1 MSADPL
7 LILQLQR
14 MGDLI
19 LAFPLIETLRRR
31 MPGHP
36 VWVAAEPQ
44 FFRELMPLSPQVV
57 FFPPSHCKALARGRY
72 ALAVNLSSRPEAAQ
86 CLARLEAPA
95 KLGPAAL
102 RDGLFIYGHW
112 NLYRAALTQNNRH
125 NAFHWADLYLMDV
138 LERADLA
145 AVGHSLPKGAGGR
158 RVGLMLG
165 ASEAAKRPDAD
176 FWARLARR
184 LVRAQA
190 NPVFLGGRAEISLG
204 EEVARKSGLPGAN
217 LCGRLS
223 LAELAQML
231 RTLALFITPDT
242 GPMHLADWLGVPVL
256 NLSMGPVHA
265 RETGPRSPGQWILR
279 AALSCVGCWQCVRAT
294 PRCKQAFTPKAV
306 AEVALGLLD
315 NPQKPALPPLNRL
328 VLFRTGRDSRGLH
341 RLEGRRDMPSCRAL
355 LEDFWQAAFLHMHD
369 PSLNAPALARL
380 HALRES
386 YPALHRRLD
395 GGLAR
400 LAARCSG
407 RIKHA
412 EELRA
417 DFWRNESPL
426 LRLFTGWLHMFLQNS
441 RYSREGWNAALERL
455 TLLCGLFE

>member
-19 LAFPLIETLRRR
+19 LAFPLIETLQRR

-44 FFRELMPLSPQVV
+44 FFKELMPLSPQVV
-57 FFPPSHCKALARGRY
+57 FFPPSHCKVLARGRY

-102 RDGLFIYGHW
+102 GDGLSIYGHW

-125 NAFHWADLYLMDV
+125 NAFHWADLYLMDIM
-138 LERADLA
+138 EGAGLA
-145 AVGHSLPKGAGGR
+145 AVGHSLPRGAGGR

-190 NPVFLGGRAEISLG
+190 GPVFLGGKAEIPLG
-204 EEVARKSGLPGAN
+204 EEVAKKSGLPRAN

-223 LAELAQML
+223 LAELAQL
-231 RTLALFITPDT
+231 LPTLALFITPDT
-242 GPMHLADWLGVPVL
+242 GPMHLADRLGVPVL

-279 AALSCVGCWQCVRAT
+279 ASLSCVGCWQCVRAT
-294 PRCKQAFTPKAV
+294 PRCKRAFTPKAV
-306 AEVALGLLD
+306 AEVALSLLD
-315 NPQKPALPPLNRL
+315 NPQNPALPPLNRL
-328 VLFRTGRDSRGLH
+328 VLFRTGRDAQGLY
-341 RLEGRRDMPSCRAL
+341 RLESRRDTPSCRAL
-355 LEDFWQAAFLHMHD
+355 LEDFWQAAFLHSYD
-369 PSLNAPALARL
+369 PSLRAPALTRL
-380 HALRES
+380 RALRETF
-386 YPALHRRLD
+386 PALHQRL
-395 GGLAR
+395 GSGLAR
-400 LAARCSG
+400 LTAHCSARL
-407 RIKHA
+407 RHA
-412 EELRA
+412 ERFQP
-417 DFWRNESPL
+417 DFWRSETPL

-441 RYSREGWNAALERL
+441 RYSRDGWNTALERL
-455 TLLCGLFE
+455 TLLRGLFE